1 MWNFY
6 TIEQELRQRQLDELR
21 RAERARLL
29 RRARS
34 GWGAARRGPGAYRRL
49 VYWFGGRL
57 VVWGSRLQSHV
68 ERPELERALATA
80 C

>member
-6 TIEQELRQRQLDELR
+6 SIEQDVRQRHADELR
-21 RAERARLL
+21 RAEQARLL
-29 RRARS
+29 QRARAHQD
-34 GWGAARRGPGAYRRL
+34 AARRGPTPYRRL

-57 VVWGSRLQSHV
+57 VSWGCRLQSHV
-68 ERPELERALATA
+68 ERPELERALASA